1 MDEQSKIPE
10 KPSVSRKQHLSKLF
24 VCRERDRETVK
35 YIAWDRH

>member
-24 VCRERDRETVK
+24 VCKGTERQ
-35 YIAWDRH
+35 